1 MSLYWKFVIF
11 QKYLLSDNTENK
23 IKNRLQD
30 KIKKEKEER
39 ANKYKARGA
48 WPGPSDTRLKYL
60 EKKEE
65 KKREEQFNKISDLF
79 MEGTINK
86 AQFEEMMNK
95 YKL

>member
-1 MSLYWKFVIF
+1 MMTEN
-11 QKYLLSDNTENK
+11 NTENK

-60 EKKEE
+60 EKKEKE
-65 KKREEQFNKISDLF
+65 RQEQFNKISDLF
-79 MEGTINK
+79 MEGTIDK
-86 AQFEEMMNK
+86 AQFEQMMKK
-95 YKL
+95 YDL